1 MKKSVLAML
10 CVLFG
15 LFAVP
20 LAYADD
26 MAADDAASASEEA
39 LPPLMD
45 PAASAENG
53 S

>member
-1 MKKSVLAML
+1 MRKSVFAML

-20 LAYADD
+20 VAYADD
-26 MAADDAASASEEA
+26 ATDDGASAQEEA

-45 PAASAENG
+45 PAADG